1 MASSNYPQGSK
12 ENPHSLS
19 SYDYL
24 LKMNEWNGGWV
35 EESSLNKYYIDGHNF
50 AHKTQGSSLGSQTCP
65 YTYDMYCEMVHNRI

>member
-24 LKMNEWNGGWV
+24 LNMNEWNGGWV

-50 AHKTQGSSLGSQTCP
+50 AHKTQGSSLVFRNPKQPKTTRNNQT
-65 YTYDMYCEMVHNRI
+65 